1 MTTTHKHP
9 YSRLT
14 CAEMK
19 LVDGDCI
26 PGTHVVAHV
35 FDAIESLGLRAYG
48 PGIDEQDPFFSG
60 SQDYTAKDALAR
72 AKLMRQAQTM
82 LQMGITPENINE
94 PYTQLQSG
102 DTQPLGGWYD
112 DYLCMDAESWHGKED
127 EDCHPENWIEDGH
140 LVARDDSTAA

>member
-1 MTTTHKHP
+1 MTTQYSHP
-9 YSRLT
+9 YNRLT
-14 CAEMK
+14 IAEAR
-19 LVDGDCI
+19 LVDRDEVLTDGQAFSACS
-26 PGTHVVAHV
+26 VVNA
-35 FDAIESLGLRAYG
+35 LGLTIYG
-48 PGIDEQDPFFSG
+48 PGADGMGCMDFGKSKILSR
-60 SQDYTAKDALAR
+60 L
-72 AKLMRQAQTM
+72 KLMRKAQTI
-82 LQMGITPENINE
+82 LKMGITPENINE